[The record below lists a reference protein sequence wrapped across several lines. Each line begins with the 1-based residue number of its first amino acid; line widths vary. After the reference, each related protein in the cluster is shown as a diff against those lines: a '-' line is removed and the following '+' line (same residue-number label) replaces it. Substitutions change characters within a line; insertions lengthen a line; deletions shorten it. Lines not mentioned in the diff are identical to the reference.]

1 MSNNNNT
8 RLLSWMVSRP
18 IIFALIAFVA
28 MTAATA
34 IAGMI
39 GMSGMFA
46 NTLGVIALLGAITWL
61 VRKLPAGNLDRRSFV
76 FITNAQT
83 IVTSI
88 AFIAST
94 IFIFYNAHAI
104 MLRMFWMETHSKPS
118 FVAILVTAALFYLY
132 LFGIFIGNLYAKY
145 RRIRTMGVGM
155 WKTLATAPFGFC
167 MLWIPGYLMEENAPT
182 KTDTDINRGW
192 FNRLT
197 DWIISRPSHAAG
209 ALVALIIMSG
219 FTFGFNAILLNLGLG
234 ALFAVWYAIVGAQ
247 KMRDN
252 LGGVY
257 STTAIVINI
266 LMIAG
271 IIGYITIVR
280 PHHNP
285 HVETPEM
292 IQYVDTVQH
301 Q

>member
-1 MSNNNNT
+1 MFNINKGKTMSNNNNT

-46 NTLGVIALLGAITWL
+46 NALGVIALLGATTWL
-61 VRKLPAGNLDRRSFV
+61 VRKLPAGNLDRHSFV

-94 IFIFYNAHAI
+94 IFIFYNSNAI
-104 MLRMFWMETHSKPS
+104 MLRMFWMETHSTPS

-167 MLWIPGYLMEENAPT
+167 MLWIPGYLMEENAP
-182 KTDTDINRGW
+182 KKPDPEIDHGW
-192 FNRLT
+192 FSRLT

-219 FTFGFNAILLNLGLG
+219 FAFGFNAILLNLGLG
-234 ALFAVWYAIVGAQ
+234 ALFAVWYAIVGAK
-247 KMRDN
+247 KMRDS

-266 LMIAG
+266 LT
-271 IIGYITIVR
+271 IIGLALYTFTRFVASFA
-280 PHHNP
+280 
-285 HVETPEM
+285 
-292 IQYVDTVQH
+292 D
-301 Q
+301 